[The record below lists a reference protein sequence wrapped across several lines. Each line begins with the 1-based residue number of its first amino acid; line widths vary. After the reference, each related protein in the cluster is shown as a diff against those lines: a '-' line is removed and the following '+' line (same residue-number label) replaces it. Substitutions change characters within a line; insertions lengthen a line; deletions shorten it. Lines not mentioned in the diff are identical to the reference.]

1 MEGGEDFEFHFKK
14 CTYGLFQRRY
24 VTVPCTIRPLNC
36 MPLPITVYSCPIM
49 VTNHIISIKIQALVR
64 LCVCLWCV
72 FVCVWW
78 SYLARKV
85 SFFICKLLE
94 R

>member
-85 SFFICKLLE
+85 SFFICKL
-94 R
+94 